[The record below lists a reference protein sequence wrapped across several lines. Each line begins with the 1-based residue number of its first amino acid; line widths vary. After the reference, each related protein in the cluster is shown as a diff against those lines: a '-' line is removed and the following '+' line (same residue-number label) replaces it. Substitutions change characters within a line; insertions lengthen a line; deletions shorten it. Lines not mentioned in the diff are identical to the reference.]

1 MPKVITI
8 GDKYYPN
15 PKVCIHING
24 IQFHNGSWAYHLHDF
39 LKKDIILY
47 CKVVNPWKEGE
58 VEKTEG
64 DSSHQHYSINS
75 KGFPS
80 PSSKTI

>member
-1 MPKVITI
+1 MEYNFIMGVE
-8 GDKYYPN
+8 
-15 PKVCIHING
+15 HI
-24 IQFHNGSWAYHLHDF
+24 IYMIK
-39 LKKDIILY
+39 KKDIILY